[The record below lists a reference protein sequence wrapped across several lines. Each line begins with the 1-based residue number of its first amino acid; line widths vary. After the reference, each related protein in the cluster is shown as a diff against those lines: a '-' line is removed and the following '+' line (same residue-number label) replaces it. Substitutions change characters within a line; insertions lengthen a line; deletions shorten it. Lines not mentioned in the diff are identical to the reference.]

1 MNTVDVVATQ
11 FGRFYQL
18 EINGVSVAQTDQ
30 LINAKFLVR
39 QYLDTVE
46 PFIDHSGWG
55 VRVSVDDFFEDLY
68 DYPSGG

>member
-1 MNTVDVVATQ
+1 MNTVDVVAVQ
-11 FGRFYQL
+11 FGRFYELQ
-18 EINGVSVAQTDQ
+18 INGVGVTQVDD
-30 LINAKFLVR
+30 LGKAKKQIR
-39 QYLDTVE
+39 DYLDTVE

>member
-11 FGRFYQL
+11 FGRFYEL
-18 EINGVSVAQTDQ
+18 NISGHEVGTVTD
-30 LINAKFLVR
+30 LRKAKKQIR
-39 QYLDTVE
+39 DYLDAVE
-46 PFIDHSGWG
+46 PSIDHSAWG